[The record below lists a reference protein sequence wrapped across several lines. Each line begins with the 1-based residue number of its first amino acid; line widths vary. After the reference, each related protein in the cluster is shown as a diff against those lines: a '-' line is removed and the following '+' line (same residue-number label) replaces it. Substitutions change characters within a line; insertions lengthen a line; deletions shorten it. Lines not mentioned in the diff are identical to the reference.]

1 MFRLS
6 TFLSKRPTRLKLA
19 ITVVAVAVVAAVV
32 LPIYNDHVRRSH
44 RAHAR
49 IALLS
54 AAQWM
59 ERTAMARGHYPVAA
73 AIPQDVLQVEDGRY
87 TIAAASNDGL
97 TYTLT
102 AMPNMAQATD
112 RCGAY
117 RINQL
122 GTRIQIGTLEVPRP
136 LGPLECWK
144 M

>member
-6 TFLSKRPTRLKLA
+6 TFLSKRPTRLELTIA
-19 ITVVAVAVVAAVV
+19 AAAVAVVAAVV
-32 LPIYNDHVRRSH
+32 LPIYSDHVRHNH

-49 IALLS
+49 AALLN

-59 ERTAMARGHYPVAA
+59 ERTAMSRGHYPVAA
-73 AIPQDVLQVEDGRY
+73 AIPHDVLQVEDGRY
-87 TIAAASNDGL
+87 TIAVASSDGL

-122 GTRIQIGTLEVPRP
+122 GTRSQIGTLEVPKP

-144 M
+144 T